1 MEKLWRRSP
10 QLPRPAF
17 LECAVRIRL
26 VHQLSLLLLAT
37 VVLAVAAM
45 AAVVTWNLRAGF
57 SDYLR
62 AQDAQMLDRMLVLAE
77 RDLAQ
82 GGGPSN
88 DGRGWGPVLRTWL
101 DEMAEANGAVR
112 RREFARPP
120 PRRGLD
126 QPPRPPPPP
135 QPPGFGPPADPSNF
149 GPRLLLLDAAA
160 RQPLAGRAETLSQ
173 PGQLRAVKRDGV
185 TLVHL
190 RLAERAG
197 PAEGVDAAFLQRQYG
212 GLSVV
217 AAVVI
222 ALALLAARLTA
233 ARWVQPLHSAQAAAR
248 RIAQGELDVR
258 ITAPPRQDELG
269 ALTEDINAMAAALQ
283 RLESSRRRWIAELSH
298 ELRTPLAVLRGE
310 LEALADGI
318 RPLDPAALVSLQD
331 EVQRLSRLTDDF
343 HTLAHS
349 DLRTLPCRFAP
360 VAIAPLLAEALN
372 RVRGRAAGL
381 TLKIDVAA
389 NLPIASWDGERIAQL
404 LANLLEN
411 SLRYTDAPGE
421 VRLSARLQGEGVM
434 IRQDDSAPGVP
445 PEALAHLFEPLY
457 RVEASR
463 SRHTGGSGLGLA
475 IALAI
480 AQSHR
485 GWLRAEASSLGGL
498 GVVLW
503 LPLKP

>member
-1 MEKLWRRSP
+1 MEELWRPPP
-10 QLPRPAF
+10 QLPRHAF
-17 LECAVRIRL
+17 LELIVRIRL

-37 VVLAVAAM
+37 VVLAVVAM
-45 AAVVTWNLRAGF
+45 SAVVAWNLRAGF

-62 AQDAQMLDRMLVLAE
+62 AQDAQMLDRLRVLAE

-82 GGGPSN
+82 GGGPGA
-88 DGRGWGPVLRTWL
+88 DGRGWGPVLHGWL
-101 DEMAEANGAVR
+101 DEMAEANGENGAMR
-112 RREFARPP
+112 GPGLDPSRPP
-120 PRRGLD
+120 FAVNRL
-126 QPPRPPPPP
+126 PPPPA
-135 QPPGFGPPADPSNF
+135 PPPLRLPADPSNF

-173 PGQLRAVKRDGV
+173 PGQLRAVKRDGM

-197 PAEGVDAAFLQRQYG
+197 PVEGVDAAFLQRQYA
-212 GLSVV
+212 GLAAV

-233 ARWVQPLHSAQAAAR
+233 ARWVKPLHSAQAAAR

-258 ITAPPRQDELG
+258 IAAPPRQDELG

-310 LEALADGI
+310 LEALIDGI
-318 RPLDPAALVSLQD
+318 RPLDKTALHSLQD
-331 EVQRLSRLTDDF
+331 EVARLSRLTDDF
-343 HTLAHS
+343 HTLARS
-349 DLRTLPCRFAP
+349 DLRALPCRFAP
-360 VAIAPLLAEALN
+360 VAVAPLLAEAMN
-372 RVRGRAAGL
+372 RLRGRAAGL
-381 TLKIDVAA
+381 ILKADFAA
-389 NLPIASWDGERIAQL
+389 DLPTAHWDGERIAQL

-411 SLRYTDAPGE
+411 SLRYTDTPGE
-421 VRLSARLQGEGVM
+421 LRLSARLEGEGVL
-434 IRQDDSAPGVP
+434 IGLDDSAPGVP
-445 PEALAHLFEPLY
+445 PEALTHLFEPLY

-480 AQSHR
+480 AQSHG
-485 GWLRAEASSLGGL
+485 GWLRAEASALGGL
-498 GVVLW
+498 TITLW

>member
-1 MEKLWRRSP
+1 M
-10 QLPRPAF
+10 
-17 LECAVRIRL
+17 RIRL

-37 VVLAVAAM
+37 VVLAVGAM
-45 AAVVTWNLRAGF
+45 AAVVAWNLRAGF

-82 GGGPSN
+82 GGGPRD
-88 DGRGWGPVLRTWL
+88 DGRGWGPVLRAWL
-101 DEMAEANGAVR
+101 DEMAEANGATR
-112 RREFARPP
+112 GRGFARPLP
-120 PRRGLD
+120 PSGLD

-135 QPPGFGPPADPSNF
+135 PLGLPADPSNF

-160 RQPLAGRAETLSQ
+160 RQPLAGRAETLNQ
-173 PGQLRAVKRDGV
+173 PGLLRAVKRDGV

-190 RLAERAG
+190 RLAERDG

-212 GLSVV
+212 GLAVV

-248 RIAQGELDVR
+248 RIAEGELDVR
-258 ITAPPRQDELG
+258 IAAPPRRDELG

-318 RPLDPAALVSLQD
+318 RPLDKAALASLQD

-349 DLRTLPCRFAP
+349 ELRALPCQFAP
-360 VAIAPLLAEALN
+360 LAVAPLLAEALN
-372 RVRGRAAGL
+372 RVRGRAVGL
-381 TLKIDVAA
+381 ALKADFATD
-389 NLPIASWDGERIAQL
+389 LPTAHWDGERIAQL

-421 VRLSARLQGEGVM
+421 LRLSARLQDAGVL
-434 IRQDDSAPGVP
+434 ICLDDSAPGVP

-480 AQSHR
+480 AQSHHGR
-485 GWLRAEASSLGGL
+485 LRAAASSLGGL
-498 GVVLW
+498 AVSLW

>member
-1 MEKLWRRSP
+1 M
-10 QLPRPAF
+10 
-17 LECAVRIRL
+17 RIRL

-45 AAVVTWNLRAGF
+45 AAVVAWNLRAGF

-62 AQDAQMLDRMLVLAE
+62 AQDAQMLDRLVVLAE

-82 GGGPSN
+82 GGGPSD
-88 DGRGWGPVLRTWL
+88 DGQGWGPVLRNWL
-101 DEMAEANGAVR
+101 DEMAEANGAIR
-112 RREFARPP
+112 APRFARPP
-120 PRRGLD
+120 PQPGFDR
-126 QPPRPPPPP
+126 PPRPPPPP
-135 QPPGFGPPADPSNF
+135 PLGPPADPSNF
-149 GPRLLLLDAAA
+149 GPRLVLLDAAA
-160 RQPLAGRAETLSQ
+160 RQPLAGRAETLRE
-173 PGQLRAVKRDGV
+173 PGLLRAVKRDAV
-185 TLVHL
+185 TLLHL

-212 GLSVV
+212 GLAVV
-217 AAVVI
+217 AGVVI

-233 ARWVQPLHSAQAAAR
+233 ARWVKPLHSAQAAAR

-258 ITAPPRQDELG
+258 IAAPPRQDELG
-269 ALTEDINAMAAALQ
+269 ALTDDINAMADALQ

-310 LEALADGI
+310 LEVLMDGI
-318 RPLDPAALVSLQD
+318 RPLDRTALVSLQD
-331 EVQRLSRLTDDF
+331 EVARLSRLTDDF

-349 DLRTLPCRFAP
+349 DLRALPCRFAP

-381 TLKIDVAA
+381 SLKADFATD
-389 NLPIASWDGERIAQL
+389 LPSADWDGERIAQL

-411 SLRYTDAPGE
+411 SLRYTDAPGQVNLS
-421 VRLSARLQGEGVM
+421 VRRQGEGVL
-434 IRQDDSAPGVP
+434 IGLDDSAPGVP

-457 RVEASR
+457 RVEVSR

-480 AQSHR
+480 AQSHA
-485 GWLRAEASSLGGL
+485 GWLQAEASALGGL
-498 GVVLW
+498 SMKCW